1 MAGCADGPGAAGSG
15 TGHGGAATAGR
26 DAARARSAA
35 ETGPGTGGRL
45 RTGQGTALMLGGVL
59 GPGVLALPHLAAA
72 AAGPASILAWAALL
86 ALSVPVALTF
96 AALGGRFPDGGGVA
110 TFAARAFGA
119 RTAAVT
125 GWWFYFAVPLGVPA
139 GAMIGAGYVAPALGL
154 GTAGTAA
161 VTFGLLAAAFA
172 ANHAGLRLA
181 GGVQLL
187 LAALLAALLVAAVVA
202 ALPAVRPGNFT
213 PFAPHGW
220 SGVAQASGVLFFAF
234 VGWEAASHLSAE
246 FADPRRHLAR
256 ATALT
261 LAVVGV
267 LYLGLAVA
275 VTGVLGERAATSPVP
290 LALLL
295 REGAGDLA
303 GPVTAVAAVLLSFG
317 AINTYIAGGARLGA
331 ALARDGALP
340 GVLAAGA
347 APGRVPHR
355 SLVLLAVLTGALTAA
370 AVARGVG
377 LDPLMR
383 ATSACLAAV
392 TAVGVAAAT
401 RLLTG
406 AGRRVAAVATAL
418 TLLLL
423 ASCGPYLLVPAGLA
437 AAGLAVSRVGRGTG
451 RAARAAGRAS
461 GG

>member
-1 MAGCADGPGAAGSG
+1 MGAGGP
-15 TGHGGAATAGR
+15 
-26 DAARARSAA
+26 
-35 ETGPGTGGRL
+35 GGRL
-45 RTGQGTALMLGGVL
+45 GTGQGTALLLGAVL

-125 GWWFYFAVPLGVPA
+125 GWWFYFAIPVGVPA

-154 GTAGTAA
+154 GTAGAAA

-187 LAALLAALLVAAVVA
+187 LAALLTVLLVAAVVT
-202 ALPAVRPGNFT
+202 ALPAVRPGSFT
-213 PFAPHGW
+213 PFAPHGPG
-220 SGVAQASGVLFFAF
+220 GVARAAGVLFFAF

-246 FADPRRHLAR
+246 FADPRRHLVR

-267 LYLGLAVA
+267 LYLGLAVT
-275 VTGVLGERAATSPVP
+275 VIGVLGDGAATSPVP

-295 REGAGDLA
+295 REGAGSLA

-340 GVLAAGA
+340 APLAKGA
-347 APGRVPHR
+347 VPGRVPHR
-355 SLVLLAVLTGALTAA
+355 SLVLLAALTGALTAV
-370 AVARGVG
+370 AVGSGIG

-401 RLLTG
+401 RLLAG
-406 AGRRVAAVATAL
+406 AGRRVAAVATAF
-418 TLLLL
+418 TLVLL
-423 ASCGPYLLVPAGLA
+423 ASCGPYLLVPAAIA
-437 AAGLAVSRVGRGTG
+437 AAGLAIRRGGRG
-451 RAARAAGRAS
+451 AR
-461 GG
+461 